1 MWVKPWGD
9 CSRSNSGTP
18 GPVKE
23 TSNLLERGRE
33 HKPCWPDIYHKHS
46 SRCTTSSPFIISKLN
61 AKLEARFSQAPNPQD
76 YELTDSHAVQG
87 LLRERKLKSA
97 KIGRTQKQMAEKTTS
112 PSKKTT
118 FILQILQTMARKP
131 PHLHHKVGRYSFK
144 RTKKLGHKRFNLAEI
159 LLPPRAVQQLIAS
172 AHENRWTH
180 KKKTPEMI
188 KEEKRQKKLGLAEKR
203 RD

>member
-1 MWVKPWGD
+1 
-9 CSRSNSGTP
+9 
-18 GPVKE
+18 
-23 TSNLLERGRE
+23 
-33 HKPCWPDIYHKHS
+33 
-46 SRCTTSSPFIISKLN
+46 
-61 AKLEARFSQAPNPQD
+61 
-76 YELTDSHAVQG
+76 
-87 LLRERKLKSA
+87 
-97 KIGRTQKQMAEKTTS
+97 MAEKTTS

-144 RTKKLGHKRFNLAEI
+144 RTKKLDHKRFNLAEI

-188 KEEKRQKKLGLAEKR
+188 KEQKRQKKN
-203 RD
+203 

>member
-1 MWVKPWGD
+1 MPSWKQD
-9 CSRSNSGTP
+9 FHKLQTP
-18 GPVKE
+18 K
-23 TSNLLERGRE
+23 
-33 HKPCWPDIYHKHS
+33 
-46 SRCTTSSPFIISKLN
+46 IISY
-61 AKLEARFSQAPNPQD
+61 

-144 RTKKLGHKRFNLAEI
+144 RTKKLGHKRFNLAEF

-188 KEEKRQKKLGLAEKR
+188 KEQKRQKKLGLAEKR
-203 RD
+203 RDEKRTWTARHRRYET

>member
-1 MWVKPWGD
+1 MPSWKQD
-9 CSRSNSGTP
+9 FHKLQTP
-18 GPVKE
+18 K
-23 TSNLLERGRE
+23 
-33 HKPCWPDIYHKHS
+33 
-46 SRCTTSSPFIISKLN
+46 IISY
-61 AKLEARFSQAPNPQD
+61 
-76 YELTDSHAVQG
+76 YELTVSHVVQG

-97 KIGRTQKQMAEKTTS
+97 KIGRSQKQMAEKTTS

-131 PHLHHKVGRYSFK
+131 PHFHHKVDRYSFK

-188 KEEKRQKKLGLAEKR
+188 KEQKRQKKIRVSREEKR
-203 RD
+203 RETNLDCETS